1 MPDFGRWTANGGDP
15 SLNDINRA
23 DKFLDAL
30 AAEQP
35 VYSTDR
41 ADAELAFLLSG
52 WRDGVRQVPIDHVL
66 PPLEAESAL
75 RNALDF
81 SSRRRNRRSLAVI
94 GSAAAAVLCLG
105 GFASMVYS
113 ADPGDGLYGLHAM
126 LFGDQRQTRDDAVV
140 LAAQTEMQQVQQLID
155 NGQWD
160 QAQERLTALSTKVQS
175 VETVERKS
183 ELIQQWN
190 ALTYKVVE
198 QDPAATLPPPGQPM
212 PELPSSPLT
221 LLPLPVITDTTT
233 VSTPPEVTSVPSTP
247 GSEVTVTTTSPSQ
260 TTTSPSAGASTTTS
274 EPTTGTTTSAPS
286 TDTTTAATTS
296 AATTSA
302 ASPSATTTTV
312 SPSATTTTTVAPS
325 TTTTTVAPSTS
336 TATTTATTVTTTTVT
351 TTTTQPTVART
362 ATTTTV
368 APAAEAPPSAAPS
381 VQQQEPSAPPARTQ
395 APAQE
400 TVQAT
405 KEAQPPQ
412 QRSPEVVVT
421 TTVPVGQPS
430 GH

>member
-52 WRDGVRQVPIDHVL
+52 WRDEVRQVPIDHVV

-113 ADPGDGLYGLHAM
+113 ADPGDGLYGLHTM

-212 PELPSSPLT
+212 PALPSSPLT
-221 LLPLPVITDTTT
+221 LLPLPVIESRTDTTA

-247 GSEVTVTTTSPSQ
+247 GSEVTVSTTTSPQ
-260 TTTSPSAGASTTTS
+260 TTTSPSADASTTTA
-274 EPTTGTTTSAPS
+274 EPGTTTSAPS
-286 TDTTTAATTS
+286 ETTSTSATTASPTTTS
-296 AATTSA
+296 AT
-302 ASPSATTTTV
+302 PSATTTTV
-312 SPSATTTTTVAPS
+312 SPSATTTTTTVAPS
-325 TTTTTVAPSTS
+325 TTTTTAAPST
-336 TATTTATTVTTTTVT
+336 TATTTATTTTPTTTHA
-351 TTTTQPTVART
+351 TVARP

-368 APAAEAPPSAAPS
+368 APAAEAPPSAAPP
-381 VQQQEPSAPPARTQ
+381 VQQQEPSAPPARTP

-405 KEAQPPQ
+405 KEAQAPQ

-421 TTVPVGQPS
+421 TTVPVGQPG